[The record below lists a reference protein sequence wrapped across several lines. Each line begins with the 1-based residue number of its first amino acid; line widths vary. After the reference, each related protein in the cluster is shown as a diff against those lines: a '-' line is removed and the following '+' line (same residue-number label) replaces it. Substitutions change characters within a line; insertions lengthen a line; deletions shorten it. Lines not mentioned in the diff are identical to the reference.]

1 MLADASQAVD
11 AIAGGVSSNPETE
24 GEGDSVFITA
34 VKAEGSSQVVEPKQ
48 PRQAVKDASVDEAEL
63 MDVNAWSAFLDTPID
78 VEMEDTL
85 WTKKKVRPAHG
96 ERKWSLQGGT
106 LLTRV
111 CVWCVVCGVAEADED
126 MVQQG

>member
-11 AIAGGVSSNPETE
+11 AIVSSNPETE

-96 ERKWSLQGGT
+96 EQKWT
-106 LLTRV
+106 P
-111 CVWCVVCGVAEADED
+111 
-126 MVQQG
+126 